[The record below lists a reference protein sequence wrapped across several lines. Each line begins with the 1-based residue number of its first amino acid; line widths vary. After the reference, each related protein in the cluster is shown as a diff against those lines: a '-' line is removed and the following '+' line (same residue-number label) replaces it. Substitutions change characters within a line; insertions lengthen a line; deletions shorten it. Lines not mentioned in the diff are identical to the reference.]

1 MNKMDDEYLNECL
14 VTFVE
19 REFSSEVK
27 DEDLINVFQQ
37 GDRRVIL

>member
-1 MNKMDDEYLNECL
+1 MGDEYLNHCL

-19 REFSSEVK
+19 REFFSKVK
-27 DEDLINVFQQ
+27 DKDVINVFQQ